1 MQPNPTPEEVDA
13 AARIDAQLEARAM
26 LSNLKRY
33 GMTKYDGAVVEHT
46 TLYDADQVEAL
57 LTNVVADLQ
66 KGAATADAYADLLKQ
81 LQQKGALVNA

>member
-1 MQPNPTPEEVDA
+1 MQPNPTPEKA
-13 AARIDAQLEARAM
+13 ATRIDAQLEARAM

-33 GMTKYDGAVVEHT
+33 GMTKYDGAEVEHT

-66 KGAATADAYADLLKQ
+66 KGAATADAYAELLKD